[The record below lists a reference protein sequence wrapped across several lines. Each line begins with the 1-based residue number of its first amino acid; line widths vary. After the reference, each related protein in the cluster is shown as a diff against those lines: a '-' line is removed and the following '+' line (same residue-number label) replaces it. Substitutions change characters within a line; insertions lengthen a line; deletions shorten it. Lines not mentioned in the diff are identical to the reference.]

1 MNQLMRTK
9 PALLWAAMLCAAP
22 AWAQATDQSVPKTTT
37 DLSDAVESGPTNK
50 ECEARVNDSVAKL
63 LECIRKDPLWKTLSA
78 FQDISDAHPGSDG
91 HGNRDTGSTGYKASV
106 DHVAARMRKAGYQV
120 TIQKYNYT
128 TSVVDGVPS
137 FASSERDFALGK
149 EWFVARLSAGGTL
162 SAPVQPVGGTGTGCR
177 AEDFAGFAAGHVALL
192 QRGPC
197 AYDAQVAR
205 AQAAGAKAVIIYNHR
220 GELPAASEADAVAEP
235 AGAGSG
241 GAFELRLTTP
251 ATIPVI
257 GAVSYAVGARLT
269 QAHERG
275 DAPVVRVDIRTR
287 AQSGIDYNLIAES
300 PFGDANSVVV
310 VEGHLDAIYGAGML
324 DNASGSATILEIAL
338 KLAKTP
344 TVNKLRYVWFGG
356 EEIGLLGSR
365 YYTKN
370 LTASQRDRIA
380 FDIDADVTATP
391 NFDYLVADPANA
403 SNVDRFPDNVVPESK
418 IGNQLFADY
427 FASVGIPSRAAS
439 FGNDGT
445 DSNSFSL
452 IGIPNTGIL
461 TQQNCCKQTWEVNIW
476 GGVTGNYEGKI
487 PSRDG
492 GCVDRSHRWCDNLS
506 NNDPVVLEVASK
518 ATAYTVFNL
527 ANHAFAARKR

>member
-1 MNQLMRTK
+1 MNPLLRPTSATLLA
-9 PALLWAAMLCAAP
+9 ALLCATHAWGQTPEQPSAEAP
-22 AWAQATDQSVPKTTT
+22 AT
-37 DLSDAVESGPTNK
+37 GPTNK
-50 ECEARVNDSVAKL
+50 ECEARANDTVAKL

-91 HGNRDTGSTGYKASV
+91 HGNRDTGTAGYKASV
-106 DHVAARMRKAGYQV
+106 DHVAAKMKKAGYKV
-120 TIQKYNYT
+120 TVQKYNYT
-128 TSVVDGVPS
+128 TSVIDGVPH
-137 FASSERDFALGK
+137 FGASDREFTLGK

-162 SAPVQPVGGTGTGCR
+162 AAPIQPLGGTGTGCH
-177 AEDFAGFAAGHVALL
+177 ADDFAGFVPGHIALL

-197 AYDAQVAR
+197 AYDTQVAR
-205 AQAAGAKAVIIYNHR
+205 SQAAGAKAVIVYNNRHQ
-220 GELPAASEADAVAEP
+220 LPAATEAEALAEP
-235 AGAGSG
+235 AGAGGG

-257 GAVSYAVGARLT
+257 GAVSYAVGARLA
-269 QAHERG
+269 QAHARG
-275 DAPVVRVDIRTR
+275 EAPLARVDIRTR
-287 AQSGIDYNLIAES
+287 AQAGVDYNLIAES
-300 PFGDANSVVV
+300 PFGDTNSVVV
-310 VEGHLDAIYGAGML
+310 VEGHLDSIYGAGML

-344 TVNKLRYVWFGG
+344 TRNQLRYVWFGG

-370 LTASQRDRIA
+370 LTTAQRNRIA
-380 FDIDADVTATP
+380 FDVDADVTATP

-418 IGNQLFADY
+418 IGNQFFADY

-452 IGIPNTGIL
+452 VGIPNTGIL
-461 TQQNCCKQTWEVNIW
+461 TQQNCCKRSWEVDIW

-487 PSRDG
+487 PGTDG

-518 ATAYTVFNL
+518 ATAYAVFNL
-527 ANHAFAARKR
+527 ANHTFTARQR